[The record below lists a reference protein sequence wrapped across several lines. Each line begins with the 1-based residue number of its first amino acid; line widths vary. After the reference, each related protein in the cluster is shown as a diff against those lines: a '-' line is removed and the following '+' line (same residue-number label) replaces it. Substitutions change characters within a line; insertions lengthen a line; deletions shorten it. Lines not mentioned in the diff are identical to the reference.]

1 MEIYWDMAKGRQ
13 IFIAFDKNA
22 SPKTKEIL
30 TQTQVLHLDRDAESL
45 FGWKF
50 NKKGQAENA

>member
-1 MEIYWDMAKGRQ
+1 MMLVPGT
-13 IFIAFDKNA
+13 NV
-22 SPKTKEIL
+22 KTKEIL

-50 NKKGQAENA
+50 NKKGQANNA